1 MEGGRFTQEQIEQA
15 KNTSMTEL
23 ARYMGY
29 TPVRIGKYMALKE
42 MDSIRIYDDKSWYRW
57 SDKTAGHRLTFCRSL
72 GIIHSGSL

>member
-42 MDSIRIYDDKSWYRW
+42 MDSIRD
-57 SDKTAGHRLTFCRSL
+57 L
-72 GIIHSGSL
+72 